1 MAAARA
7 VRSAADRVRGFAS
20 LIAPDPSHLPRGFA
34 SPHAK
39 IPPRPRKLVA
49 FFGWRRHGNQ
59 RPPMRY
65 RRALIPTLKEAPSDA
80 TSTSHVL
87 LMRGGYVR
95 RVGAGIYSFLPLGL
109 RVLRNIERIVREEL
123 DRAGAQE
130 VLLPALLPSEYFKET
145 GRWDLFGDTL
155 LRLKD
160 RKGGDY
166 HLGPTHEE
174 IITDL
179 ARREIQSYRDM
190 PKNLYQV
197 QAKFRDEPRP
207 RGGLLRGREFI
218 MKDAYS
224 FDVDEAH
231 ALESYEAMRQA
242 YVRIFDRMGLDYRL
256 VSADSGAMGGSKS
269 AEFQVLVQSGED
281 FLAACPSCDFA
292 ANLEVA
298 SPPAPTP
305 SESSEA
311 TPPPEKVH
319 TPGHGGIDD
328 VAKLLKVG
336 PERFL
341 KSLVY
346 VADKDLVMAVVRG
359 DHDVNELK
367 LARALGVSEVF
378 LASPTDVQKVTG
390 AALGFAG
397 PVGFQGRVLID
408 PDAAA
413 VRDGITGANETEHHL
428 LHVEYGRDFQAE
440 VHPLRMVKEGDPCPN
455 CGAGLSI
462 YRGIEA
468 GHIFVLGTHYS
479 AKMNALYL
487 DEQGQKRPI
496 VMGCYGIGISRLVA
510 AIVEQH
516 NDANGI
522 SWPASIAPYPVHI
535 VQVGAT
541 QEVVDAVD
549 RLERELEAL
558 GIEPLIDDRD
568 ERPGVKFKDADL
580 IGMPWRITV
589 GERGLKEGNVE
600 LKPRSEPNPKAAEAV
615 PLADAARLVATRLGR
630 LTS

>member
-1 MAAARA
+1 
-7 VRSAADRVRGFAS
+7 
-20 LIAPDPSHLPRGFA
+20 
-34 SPHAK
+34 
-39 IPPRPRKLVA
+39 
-49 FFGWRRHGNQ
+49 
-59 RPPMRY
+59 MRY
-65 RRALIPTLKEAPSDA
+65 QRALLPTLKEAPSDA
-80 TSTSHVL
+80 TSASHVL
-87 LMRGGYVR
+87 LIRGGYVR

-109 RVLRNIERIVREEL
+109 RVLRNVERIVREEM

-145 GRWDLFGDTL
+145 GRWELFGDTL

-207 RGGLLRGREFI
+207 RGGLLRGREFV

-224 FDVDEAH
+224 FDVDEAR

-242 YVRIFDRMGLDYRL
+242 YVRIFDRMGLDYRM
-256 VSADSGAMGGSKS
+256 VGADSGAMGGSKS

-281 FLAACPSCDFA
+281 FLAACSSCEFA

-298 SPPAPTP
+298 APPEPPAAPTTTSTP
-305 SESSEA
+305 S
-311 TPPPEKVH
+311 PEKVH
-319 TPGHGGIDD
+319 TPGHGGIQD
-328 VAKLLKVG
+328 VAAFLG
-336 PERFL
+336 APPERFL

-346 VADKDLVMAVVRG
+346 LAGKELVLVVVRG

-367 LARALGVSEVF
+367 LARALDVGEVF
-378 LASPTDVQKVTG
+378 LASPADVQKATG

-397 PVGFQGRVLID
+397 PVGFAGRVLID
-408 PDAAA
+408 PDAAV
-413 VRDGITGANETEHHL
+413 VRDGITGANETDHHL
-428 LHVEYGRDFQAE
+428 LHVEHGRDFQAE
-440 VHPLRMVKEGDPCPN
+440 VRPLRMVKEGDACPN
-455 CGAGLSI
+455 CGAGLAI

-468 GHIFVLGTHYS
+468 GHIFVLGTHYT

-487 DEQGQKRPI
+487 DEQGSKRPI

-516 NDANGI
+516 NDENGI
-522 SWPASIAPYPVHI
+522 LWPASVAPYPVHI
-535 VQVGAT
+535 VQVGSSP
-541 QEVVDAVD
+541 EVVAAVEQ
-549 RLERELEAL
+549 LERELTARGL
-558 GIEPLIDDRD
+558 EPLIDDRD

-580 IGMPWRITV
+580 IGIPWRITV
-589 GERGLKEGNVE
+589 GERGLKEGKVE
-600 LKPRSEPNPKAAEAV
+600 LKPRTEPNPKAAQAV
-615 PLADAARLVATRLGR
+615 PLSEAAALVAEQLGADPSKR
-630 LTS
+630 GALS